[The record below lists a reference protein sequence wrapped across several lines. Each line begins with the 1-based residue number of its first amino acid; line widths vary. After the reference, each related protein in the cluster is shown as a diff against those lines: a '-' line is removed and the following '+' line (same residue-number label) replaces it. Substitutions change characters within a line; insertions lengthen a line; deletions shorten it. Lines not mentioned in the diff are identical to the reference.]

1 MRGDILILIEMLV
14 VFGLVFGFG
23 FWQLRSLKKER
34 EADARKAAE
43 TEAATDAATEAARD
57 DDTAGTS
64 TDR

>member
-23 FWQLRSLKKER
+23 FWQLHSLKKER

-43 TEAATDAATEAARD
+43 AEAAAARD
-57 DDTAGTS
+57 DETAAGS
-64 TDR
+64 GDR